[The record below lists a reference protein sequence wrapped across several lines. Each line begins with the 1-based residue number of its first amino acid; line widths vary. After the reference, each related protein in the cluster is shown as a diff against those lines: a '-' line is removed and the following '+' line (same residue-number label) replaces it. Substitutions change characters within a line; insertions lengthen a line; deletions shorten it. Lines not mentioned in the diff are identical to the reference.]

1 MKKAIPAGRRGF
13 TLVELVVTIG
23 IFVIISTLV
32 FANYPKFKSQL
43 SLKKTSQEIAFVV
56 REAQVYSLSTR
67 EYKSGAFGTFT
78 AGYGVHFGIDKPD
91 TVLLFAD
98 TNRNSDSVTGVYDD
112 GDGVVK
118 KYKIR
123 TSDSFTSLCGDEKKS
138 PPGSCELSQLDAVY
152 LRPNPFVSLTGKDG
166 EITLPNFSDVEIII
180 SSPGGATK
188 KIIIWVS
195 GQITIE

>member
-1 MKKAIPAGRRGF
+1 MKKKLSDAKRGF

-23 IFVIISTLV
+23 IFVVISSLV

-43 SLKKTSQEIAFVV
+43 SLKKTSQEIAFTV

-67 EYKSGAFGTFT
+67 EYKSGAFSTFT
-78 AGYGVHFGIDKPD
+78 AGYGVHFDISKPD

-98 TNRNSDSVTGVYDD
+98 LDKSGRYEEDED
-112 GDGVVK
+112 GIVK
-118 KYKIR
+118 EYKIR

-138 PPGSCELSQLDAVY
+138 PPGSCGLSQLDAVY
-152 LRPNPFVSLTGKDG
+152 LRPNPFVSLIGKDE
-166 EITLPNFSDVEIII
+166 EITLPNFSDMEILI

>member
-1 MKKAIPAGRRGF
+1 MKKKLSDARRGF

-43 SLKKTSQEIAFVV
+43 SLKKTSQEIAFTV

-67 EYKSGAFGTFT
+67 EYKSGAFSTFT
-78 AGYGVHFGIDKPD
+78 AGYGVHFDIDKPD

-98 TNRNSDSVTGVYDD
+98 LNNSGRYEEDED
-112 GDGVVK
+112 GIVK
-118 KYKIR
+118 EYKIR

-138 PPGSCELSQLDAVY
+138 PPGPCGLSQLDAVY

-166 EITLPNFSDVEIII
+166 EITLPNFSDMEIII

-188 KIIIWVS
+188 KITIWVS